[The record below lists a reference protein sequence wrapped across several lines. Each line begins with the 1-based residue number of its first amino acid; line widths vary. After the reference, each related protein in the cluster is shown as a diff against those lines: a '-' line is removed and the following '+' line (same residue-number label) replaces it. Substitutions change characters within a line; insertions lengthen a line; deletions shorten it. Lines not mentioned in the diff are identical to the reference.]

1 MSSTQRRDLIINAFA
16 LFSSRLAR
24 GRLLLFINPEMKP
37 LLLLLLFCPALLAS
51 SLLEDLDAKQVEEV
65 ARGGQVVLLQPVEGN
80 PWPRVRVYQK
90 VSATPQEVAA
100 VFFDYKNAKSYV
112 PKVIKSD
119 ISRQVS
125 PCVAEVD
132 YGIDVPILPDEFY
145 TARNTLTSGADGGY
159 LVTWSLVR
167 ALQTKA
173 SEGNLRIER
182 WNDGSVIRYTNLVT
196 PSSGMARLLR
206 STAIDQM
213 KNTVKAIGARVE
225 KQKSDKPEAMKE
237 NIRDLESALKNE
249 PAK

>member
-1 MSSTQRRDLIINAFA
+1 M
-16 LFSSRLAR
+16 
-24 GRLLLFINPEMKP
+24 LFIAPDMKP
-37 LLLLLLFCPALLAS
+37 LMFLLLSCPILLAS
-51 SLLEDLDAKQVEEV
+51 SLLEDLDGKQIEEV
-65 ARGGQVVLLQPVEGN
+65 ARGGQVVLLETVEGN

-90 VSATPQEVAA
+90 IDAAPEEVAA
-100 VFFDYKNAKSYV
+100 VFFDYKNAKLYV
-112 PKVIKSD
+112 PKVIKSE
-119 ISRQVS
+119 ITRQVS

-182 WNDGSVIRYTNLVT
+182 WKDGAVIRYTNLVT
-196 PSSGMARLLR
+196 PGSVMAGLLK

-213 KNTVKAIGARVE
+213 KNTVRAIVARVE
-225 KQKSDKPEAMKE
+225 KQKSDKPEALKE
-237 NIRDLESALKNE
+237 NIRNLESALKNE
-249 PAK
+249 PGR